1 MPFPETTGP
10 GEGGE
15 EADCCDEDGGDDT
28 ADDSDGCDGDGVG
41 FEGVGDVCVVEGE
54 DVLGAGDFVEDAT
67 CDYEDTGV
75 E

>member
-15 EADCCDEDGGDDT
+15 EADCCDEDGGDDA
-28 ADDSDGCDGDGVG
+28 ADDSDGCDGDCVG

-54 DVLGAGDFVEDAT
+54 DVLGAGDFVEDAS

-75 E
+75 